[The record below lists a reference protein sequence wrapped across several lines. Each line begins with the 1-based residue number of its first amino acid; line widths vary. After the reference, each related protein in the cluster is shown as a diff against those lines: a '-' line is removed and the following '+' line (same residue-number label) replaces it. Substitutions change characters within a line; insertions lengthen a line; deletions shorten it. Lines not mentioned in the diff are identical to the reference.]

1 MPSKLIFLDFLG
13 ILFGIIL
20 LSHGGDVLTKSSVD
34 LSLKFSVPKI
44 IIGMTVVSFATSA
57 PELIVS
63 LNATLNGFSNFAIG
77 NVIGSNIANIG
88 LVLGIITIIYPIT
101 LQQRFYTSDFP
112 ILMLS
117 TFLFYLLL
125 ITGNKISRGEGIVL
139 LVLISLILIYLFL
152 YQKKSISEFSDV
164 GDTSKISIPK
174 SIFYVLFSGLLL
186 WLGSET
192 LIKSAISVAN
202 KYEISERVISVT
214 MVAIGTSIPELA
226 ASVVASIKKQND
238 LSIGNLIGSNIFNLL
253 VVIGITSTVL
263 PIEQIDSKIIY
274 NDMLWVI
281 LFSAIILPLAYLKKR
296 NVLSRKKGIIL
307 LTLYLIFI
315 IPLLIS

>member
-1 MPSKLIFLDFLG
+1 MDFLG

-88 LVLGIITIIYPIT
+88 LVLGIITIIYPIN

-125 ITGNKISRGEGIVL
+125 ITGNKISRGEGIIL
-139 LVLISLILIYLFL
+139 LVLISIILIYLFL

-164 GDTSKISIPK
+164 GDTSKIYIPK

-263 PIEQIDSKIIY
+263 PIEQIEPKIIF

-281 LFSAIILPLAYLKKR
+281 LFSAIILPLAYLKRR
-296 NVLSRKKGIIL
+296 NILTRKKGIIL

-315 IPLLIS
+315 IPLLLS

>member
-1 MPSKLIFLDFLG
+1 MDFLG

-20 LSHGGDVLTKSSVD
+20 LSHGGDILTKSSID

-63 LNATLNGFSNFAIG
+63 LNATLIGFSNFAIG

-88 LVLGIITIIYPIT
+88 LVLGIIIIIYPIT
-101 LQQRFYTSDFP
+101 LQQRFYSSDFP

-117 TFLFYLLL
+117 TFLFYILL
-125 ITGNKISRGEGIVL
+125 ITGSKISRAEGIIL
-139 LVLISLILIYLFL
+139 LVSISLILIYLFL

-164 GDTSKISIPK
+164 GDTSKISIPT

-202 KYEISERVISVT
+202 KYEISQRVISVT

-226 ASVVASIKKQND
+226 ASIVASIKKQND

-263 PIEQIDSKIIY
+263 PIEQIDSKIIF

-281 LFSAIILPLAYLKKR
+281 LFSAIILPLAYLKRR
-296 NVLSRKKGIIL
+296 NILTRKKGIIL

-315 IPLLIS
+315 IPLLLS

>member
-1 MPSKLIFLDFLG
+1 MDFLG

-101 LQQRFYTSDFP
+101 LHQRFYTSDFP

-174 SIFYVLFSGLLL
+174 SIFYILFSGLLL

-192 LIKSAISVAN
+192 IIKSAISVAN
-202 KYEISERVISVT
+202 KYGISERVISVT

-226 ASVVASIKKQND
+226 ASIVASIKKQND

-263 PIEQIDSKIIY
+263 PIEQIDSKIIF

-281 LFSAIILPLAYLKKR
+281 LFSAVILPLAYLKKR
-296 NVLSRKKGIIL
+296 NILTRKKGIIL
-307 LTLYLIFI
+307 LILYLIFI
-315 IPLLIS
+315 IPLILN

>member
-1 MPSKLIFLDFLG
+1 MDFLG

-20 LSHGGDVLTKSSVD
+20 LSHGGDLLTKSSVD

-88 LVLGIITIIYPIT
+88 LVLGIITIIYPIN

-125 ITGNKISRGEGIVL
+125 ITGNKISRGEGIIL
-139 LVLISLILIYLFL
+139 LVMISIILIYLFL

-164 GDTSKISIPK
+164 GDTSKISILK

-226 ASVVASIKKQND
+226 ASVAASIKKQND

-263 PIEQIDSKIIY
+263 PIEQIDSKIIF

-281 LFSAIILPLAYLKKR
+281 LFSAIILPLAYLKRR
-296 NVLSRKKGIIL
+296 NILTRKKGIIL

-315 IPLLIS
+315 IPLILS

>member
-1 MPSKLIFLDFLG
+1 MDFLG

-263 PIEQIDSKIIY
+263 PIEQIDSKIIF

-281 LFSAIILPLAYLKKR
+281 LFSAIILPLAYLKRK
-296 NVLSRKKGIIL
+296 NVFTRKKGIIL

-315 IPLLIS
+315 IPLLLS

>member
-1 MPSKLIFLDFLG
+1 MDFLG

-20 LSHGGDVLTKSSVD
+20 LSHGGDILTKSSVD

-101 LQQRFYTSDFP
+101 LQQRFYSSDFP

-117 TFLFYLLL
+117 TFLFYILL
-125 ITGNKISRGEGIVL
+125 ITGSKISKAEGIIL
-139 LVLISLILIYLFL
+139 LVSISLILIYLFL

-164 GDTSKISIPK
+164 VDTSKISIPK
-174 SIFYVLFSGLLL
+174 STIYVLFSGLLL

-202 KYEISERVISVT
+202 KYEISQRVISVT

-263 PIEQIDSKIIY
+263 PIEQIDSKIIF

-281 LFSAIILPLAYLKKR
+281 LFSAIILPLAYLKRR
-296 NVLSRKKGIIL
+296 NILTRKKGIIL

-315 IPLLIS
+315 IPLLFS

>member
-1 MPSKLIFLDFLG
+1 LDFLG

-20 LSHGGDVLTKSSVD
+20 LSHGGDLLTKSSVD

-101 LQQRFYTSDFP
+101 LQQRFYSSDFP

-117 TFLFYLLL
+117 TFLFYILL
-125 ITGNKISRGEGIVL
+125 ITANKISRAEGIIL
-139 LVLISLILIYLFL
+139 LVSISLILIYLFL

-174 SIFYVLFSGLLL
+174 SIIYVLFSGLLL

-263 PIEQIDSKIIY
+263 PIEQIDSKIIF

-281 LFSAIILPLAYLKKR
+281 LFSAIILPLAYLKRR
-296 NVLSRKKGIIL
+296 NILTRKKGIIL

-315 IPLLIS
+315 IPLILS

>member
-1 MPSKLIFLDFLG
+1 
-13 ILFGIIL
+13 
-20 LSHGGDVLTKSSVD
+20 
-34 LSLKFSVPKI
+34 
-44 IIGMTVVSFATSA
+44 MTVVSFATSA

-88 LVLGIITIIYPIT
+88 LVLGIITIVYPIN

-125 ITGNKISRGEGIVL
+125 ITGNKISRGEGIIL
-139 LVLISLILIYLFL
+139 LVLISMILTYLFL

-164 GDTSKISIPK
+164 ANTSKISIPK

-263 PIEQIDSKIIY
+263 PIEQIESKIIF
-274 NDMLWVI
+274 NDMLWVV
-281 LFSAIILPLAYLKKR
+281 LFSAIILPLAYLKRK
-296 NVLSRKKGIIL
+296 NVLTRKKGIIL

-315 IPLLIS
+315 IPLLLS

>member
-1 MPSKLIFLDFLG
+1 MDFLG

-88 LVLGIITIIYPIT
+88 LVLGIITIIYPIN

-125 ITGNKISRGEGIVL
+125 ITGNKISRGEGIIL
-139 LVLISLILIYLFL
+139 LVLISIILIYLFL

-263 PIEQIDSKIIY
+263 PIEQIDSKIIF

-281 LFSAIILPLAYLKKR
+281 LFSAIILPLAYLKRK
-296 NVLSRKKGIIL
+296 NVLTRKKGIIL

-315 IPLLIS
+315 IPLLLS

>member
-1 MPSKLIFLDFLG
+1 MDFLG

-88 LVLGIITIIYPIT
+88 LVLGIITIIYPIN

-125 ITGNKISRGEGIVL
+125 ITGNKISRGEGIIL
-139 LVLISLILIYLFL
+139 LVLISIILIYLFL

-263 PIEQIDSKIIY
+263 PIEQIDPKIIF

-281 LFSAIILPLAYLKKR
+281 LFSAIILPLAYLKRR
-296 NVLSRKKGIIL
+296 NILTRKKGIIL

-315 IPLLIS
+315 IPLLLS

>member
-1 MPSKLIFLDFLG
+1 MDFLG

-20 LSHGGDVLTKSSVD
+20 LSHGGDILTKSSID

-44 IIGMTVVSFATSA
+44 TIGMTVVSFATSA

-63 LNATLNGFSNFAIG
+63 LNATLIGFSNFAIG

-88 LVLGIITIIYPIT
+88 LVLGIIIIIYPIT
-101 LQQRFYTSDFP
+101 LQQRFYSSDFP

-117 TFLFYLLL
+117 TFLFYILL
-125 ITGNKISRGEGIVL
+125 ITGSKISRAEGIIL
-139 LVLISLILIYLFL
+139 LVSISLILIYLFL

-202 KYEISERVISVT
+202 KYEISQRVISVT

-263 PIEQIDSKIIY
+263 PIEQIDSKIIF

-281 LFSAIILPLAYLKKR
+281 LFSAIILPLAYLKRR
-296 NVLSRKKGIIL
+296 NILTRKKGIIL

-315 IPLLIS
+315 IPLLLS

>member
-1 MPSKLIFLDFLG
+1 M
-13 ILFGIIL
+13 
-20 LSHGGDVLTKSSVD
+20 SHGGDILTKSSVD

-63 LNATLNGFSNFAIG
+63 LNATVNGFSNFAIG

-263 PIEQIDSKIIY
+263 PIEQIDSKIIF

-281 LFSAIILPLAYLKKR
+281 LFSAIILPLAYLKRK
-296 NVLSRKKGIIL
+296 NVLTRKKGIIL

-315 IPLLIS
+315 IPLILS

>member
-1 MPSKLIFLDFLG
+1 LDFLG

-20 LSHGGDVLTKSSVD
+20 LSHGGDMLTKSSVD

-63 LNATLNGFSNFAIG
+63 LNATLNGFSNFALG

-88 LVLGIITIIYPIT
+88 LVLGIIIIIYPIT

-112 ILMLS
+112 LLMLS
-117 TFLFYLLL
+117 TFLFYLLM
-125 ITGNKISRGEGIVL
+125 ITGNKISRVEGIIFL
-139 LVLISLILIYLFL
+139 LTISLILIYLFL

-164 GDTSKISIPK
+164 GDVSRISITK
-174 SIFYVLFSGLLL
+174 SIFYVLFSGSLL

>member
-1 MPSKLIFLDFLG
+1 MDFLG

-263 PIEQIDSKIIY
+263 PIEQIESKIIF

-281 LFSAIILPLAYLKKR
+281 LFSAIILPLAYLKRR
-296 NVLSRKKGIIL
+296 NILTRKKGIIL

-315 IPLLIS
+315 IPLILS

>member
-1 MPSKLIFLDFLG
+1 MDFLG

-20 LSHGGDVLTKSSVD
+20 LSHGGDILTKSSVD

-125 ITGNKISRGEGIVL
+125 ITGNKVSRVEGIIL
-139 LVLISLILIYLFL
+139 LVSISLILIYLFV

-164 GDTSKISIPK
+164 GDTSEISITK

-202 KYEISERVISVT
+202 KYEISERVISIT

-263 PIEQIDSKIIY
+263 PIEQIDFKIIF

-281 LFSAIILPLAYLKKR
+281 LFSAIILPLAYFKR
-296 NVLSRKKGIIL
+296 RNILTRKKGIIL

-315 IPLLIS
+315 IPLLLS

>member
-1 MPSKLIFLDFLG
+1 MDFLG

-88 LVLGIITIIYPIT
+88 LVLGIITIIYPIN

-125 ITGNKISRGEGIVL
+125 ITGNKISRGEGIIL
-139 LVLISLILIYLFL
+139 LVLISIILIYLFL

-263 PIEQIDSKIIY
+263 PIEQIESKIIF

-281 LFSAIILPLAYLKKR
+281 LFSAIILPLAYLKRK
-296 NVLSRKKGIIL
+296 NVLTRKKGIIL

-315 IPLLIS
+315 IPLLLS

>member
-1 MPSKLIFLDFLG
+1 MDFLG

-263 PIEQIDSKIIY
+263 PIEQIEPKIIFTKNFFWKNY
-274 NDMLWVI
+274 
-281 LFSAIILPLAYLKKR
+281 
-296 NVLSRKKGIIL
+296 
-307 LTLYLIFI
+307 
-315 IPLLIS
+315 

>member
-1 MPSKLIFLDFLG
+1 MDFLG

-125 ITGNKISRGEGIVL
+125 ITGNKISRSEGIVL

-164 GDTSKISIPK
+164 GDISKISIPK

-263 PIEQIDSKIIY
+263 PIEQIDSKIIFS
-274 NDMLWVI
+274 DMLWVI
-281 LFSAIILPLAYLKKR
+281 LFSAIILPLAYLKRR
-296 NVLSRKKGIIL
+296 NILTRKKGIIL

-315 IPLLIS
+315 IPLILS